1 MAASDTT
8 RLLVLGVARLFEPA
22 NGYQLR
28 RELLSWNVESWASIN
43 PGSIYSMLTTL
54 TNQGMLERFDL
65 PTSGARPVAVYRS
78 TDAGKHEIAE
88 LVRNAIISVQT
99 FDRTPFYAA
108 LSLSVSL
115 LTRAEILELLSQR
128 LANLG
133 VAIAG
138 LQTESQEIDSEG
150 SSPPHVARMFNF
162 PIALDEAEVGWV
174 TGFRASVENG
184 DMLFADDDWSSW
196 VPSATDPGWRMASEA
211 RDYLEKLT
219 NSGTNLP
226 RDA

>member
-28 RELLSWNVESWASIN
+28 RELLSWSVESWASIN

-65 PTSGARPVAVYRS
+65 PTSGSRPVAVYRS
-78 TDAGKHEIAE
+78 TDAGKKEIVD
-88 LVRNAIISVQT
+88 LVRSAITTVQT

-115 LTRAEILELLSQR
+115 LTRAEVIELLDER
-128 LANLG
+128 LANLAS
-133 VAIAG
+133 AIAD
-138 LQTESQEIDSEG
+138 LQSGSHAMEGEG

-162 PIALDEAEVGWV
+162 PVALDEAEVAWV
-174 TGFRASVENG
+174 DGFRHSVKDGE
-184 DMLFADDDWSSW
+184 MLFADDDWSDW
-196 VPSATDPGWRMASEA
+196 EPSATDPGWRMVSEA
-211 RDYLEKLT
+211 KEYLEKL
-219 NSGTNLP
+219 P
-226 RDA
+226 VDPK